1 MSKKTHME
9 VKYGVMV
16 QMLGEYPR
24 VKVLEFFLIND
35 DFDASKSYV
44 AKETEVSRTTLEP
57 IWNEL
62 EEEGIIVKTRTIGR
76 AEMFKL
82 DKNNRTAQVLQN
94 FLDSLASMRADEEE
108 AKMKQK
114 VLARKARKR

>member
-1 MSKKTHME
+1 ME

-24 VKVLEFFLIND
+24 IKVLEFFLIYD
-35 DFDASKSYV
+35 WADYSKSYV
-44 AKETEVSRTTLEP
+44 AKETEVSRATLEP

-108 AKMKQK
+108 ERFKQK
-114 VLARKARKR
+114 ITAKKPKTRH

>member
-1 MSKKTHME
+1 ME